1 MNTVVATAPFDRA
14 APTVCFTRTQKR
26 GQDGRTSA
34 ATAEIHK
41 NNPATRILVLTTFGT
56 SDELRR
62 ALAVGATGALV
73 KDSAQTELVSAIREC
88 AAGKNVLSPVIARQL
103 NCKMP
108 TVELSPRQL
117 EILNYVAKGFN
128 NSEIASLV
136 GVGRDCVKAHLS
148 AAFSRLDASSRSEAV
163 AIAIKLGILKD

>member
-1 MNTVVATAPFDRA
+1 
-14 APTVCFTRTQKR
+14 
-26 GQDGRTSA
+26 
-34 ATAEIHK
+34 
-41 NNPATRILVLTTFGT
+41 
-56 SDELRR
+56 
-62 ALAVGATGALV
+62 
-73 KDSAQTELVSAIREC
+73 
-88 AAGKNVLSPVIARQL
+88 
-103 NCKMP
+103 MP